1 MERGTAKMM
10 QINNSIGQLN
20 MRHLMRMLHLSII
33 ISIFL
38 FLAPSAMA
46 NYMYL
51 KQGQSKTIDSNAL
64 IDTVFVS
71 NPAVAD
77 YKILSEKRL
86 VVYAK
91 SNGVSEITLYGT
103 DTKVLSKVTIE
114 VDPVISDLAYRI
126 KSAFPNTNVRIQRL
140 VDNAANGKASYLLT
154 GQVPDEE
161 TADFI
166 YIIVGEAVG
175 TERKEEQLKIINSG
189 DSSNGSKGDEQILDH
204 MTKVT
209 YSNIIRKFTFP
220 RQRSNQVNVQLV
232 VVEVSKE
239 FTDAIGVEWAQLKFN
254 DPDSYGQPGQFQLV
268 DFKGFDAQKIVNT
281 INLVKNDNIA
291 KLLANPNLTVLS
303 GEQAEF
309 LVGGEVPITIRDS
322 TNNSVS
328 TSYKAHGI
336 MLSIAPRVL
345 KDDKIKLTL
354 ATELS
359 SASDVKASDTSSP
372 TFKTRRSMSTI
383 EMANGQTFV
392 IGGLLK
398 EEDIESLQKIPVIG
412 DIPILGALARNAKTT
427 RQKTELVIF
436 VTVNL
441 VTPVDSV
448 SEVDIPENGSQKS
461 SSTNLVFNVGI
472 NNAIRENRL
481 LGNKSKQMDSKTVS
495 FLDRGG
501 FDK

>member
-1 MERGTAKMM
+1 MM
-10 QINNSIGQLN
+10 QINISIGQLN
-20 MRHLMRMLHLSII
+20 MRHLIRMLHLSII

-38 FLAPSAMA
+38 FLTPCAMA
-46 NYMYL
+46 NYLYL
-51 KQGQSKTIDSNAL
+51 KQGQSRTIDSNAS

-77 YKILSEKRL
+77 YKILSEKRI
-86 VVYAK
+86 VVYGK
-91 SNGVSEITLYGT
+91 SNGVSEITLYGA

-114 VDPVISDLAYRI
+114 VDPVISDLSYRI

-140 VDNAANGKASYLLT
+140 AESGSNGKAIYLLT

-161 TADFI
+161 TADLI
-166 YIIVGEAVG
+166 YIIVGEVVG
-175 TERKEEQLKIINSG
+175 TDRKEEEISFNASSTDSDGIGG
-189 DSSNGSKGDEQILDH
+189 DNDLGKLTH

-209 YSNIIRKFTFP
+209 YNNIIKKFTFP

-239 FTDAIGVEWAQLKFN
+239 FTDNIGIEWAQNELG
-254 DPDSYGQPGQFQLV
+254 DETAVGPAGHFQLV
-268 DFKGFDAQKIVNT
+268 NFKGLDAQRIVNT
-281 INLVKNDNIA
+281 INLVKDDSVA
-291 KLLANPNLTVLS
+291 KVLANPNLTVLS
-303 GEQAEF
+303 GEQAQF

-336 MLSIAPRVL
+336 MLSIAPKVL

-354 ATELS
+354 AAELS
-359 SASDVKASDTSSP
+359 SATANASETPS
-372 TFKTRRSMSTI
+372 FNTRRSQSTI
-383 EMANGQTFV
+383 ELANGQTFV

-398 EEDIESLQKIPVIG
+398 EEDVESLKKIPVIG
-412 DIPILGALARNAKTT
+412 DIPILGALARNTHT
-427 RQKTELVIF
+427 SRQKTELVVF

-441 VTPVDSV
+441 VNPVDSV
-448 SEVDIPENGSQKS
+448 SEVDIPNGGTKT
-461 SSTNLVFNVGI
+461 SSTNLLFNVGVDKTV
-472 NNAIRENRL
+472 RENRL
-481 LGNKSKQMDSKTVS
+481 LGNKSKQMDSKTIS